1 MRTNDFNLDKPDLV
15 YIKQET
21 TGSSTWMHHKY
32 GCDVPGCA
40 WHEQNQ
46 NKYEDYYY
54 KQVQDNSKTDNL
66 LERYYQVLNNSI
78 EKTKALELE
87 VYTLS
92 KDGEELAIALDEANE
107 DLAALQEAVRNIWP
121 IIRREWIEKKDKE
134 GYYLYGT
141 QGKMLATQLGKLLG
155 EKVEE

>member
-15 YIKQET
+15 YN
-21 TGSSTWMHHKY
+21 
-32 GCDVPGCA
+32 
-40 WHEQNQ
+40 EQNQ